1 MPRHRFFERLN
12 PLFQLR
18 TLACLGAVF
27 MNRNLRKFARAN
39 LFRPPEVISAPPGSV
54 PHRAGQAHFRFDLG
68 RSLQMHR
75 RLAIGFA
82 VGGLIFAAAYL
93 VGYWPVYPAQSLVS
107 GVIPNALV
115 LFLGFVFL
123 GLAAAVIAQKM
134 DQKIYIASDLEQLL
148 GFAPMAQLPDF
159 LEVPGEVADEQL
171 LRLAAGI
178 EYACKEGG
186 MRSCIFTGA
195 GPEAGVTTVV
205 TRVREML
212 ESMGRP
218 TVLVS
223 ASGTAAAETHGRND
237 RTQSAARS
245 TALLEQA
252 VEEAEIGHE
261 SLVMTDAAPLAASAE
276 TEYLARFA
284 DCTIVVVESGVT
296 TRARVRDMASR
307 LRHLNVAGVGFVL
320 NRVALAKADPAFR
333 HSVEATERHL
343 RMQRRFEPRPAP
355 GGRLVSTE
363 PVRST
368 GELAAP
374 AAADVTPEQPR
385 MAERTAAPDET
396 KVTAE
401 SASIAQLRPVAALP
415 APVEPAKKKFE
426 TIASAA
432 PVLLQA
438 LQKYEPIAA
447 ASVSRQRPDSIAA
460 QPVLPAA
467 RPAQGSPAAPAPDI
481 PPRLTEAPA
490 DGTALQRL
498 VNALASQTRAAS
510 RETELAAEDG
520 KEAAAAAEETARAT
534 PSRLSS
540 LRGLSFA
547 LGPKEEK
554 HSAPEAGETEIAPAP
569 RPERAVAVEDL
580 APLPPP
586 PEQMVPAQTFVAF
599 PEPEPAVASDSANRS
614 RKDSTRRA
622 TAEPEFP
629 PSKPLDP
636 ARRDRSEA
644 FDDVQILPSWRG
656 QYKRRN

>member
-1 MPRHRFFERLN
+1 MPRHRFFQRLN
-12 PLFQLR
+12 PLFQLS
-18 TLACLGAVF
+18 TLAYLGAVF
-27 MNRNLRKFARAN
+27 MNRNLRQFARAN

-54 PHRAGQAHFRFDLG
+54 PHRAGQAHSRFDFG

-82 VGGLIFAAAYL
+82 VCGLILAAAYL
-93 VGYWPVYPAQSLVS
+93 VGYWPAYPAQSLVS
-107 GVIPNALV
+107 GVIRNALV

-134 DQKIYIASDLEQLL
+134 DPKIYIASDLEQLL

-178 EYACKEGG
+178 EYACKTGG

-223 ASGTAAAETHGRND
+223 ASGTAAAETGGRND
-237 RTQSAARS
+237 RTQSVARS

-307 LRHLNVAGVGFVL
+307 LRGLNVAAVGFVL

-343 RMQRRFEPRPAP
+343 RMQHRFEPRPAP
-355 GGRLVSTE
+355 GDRPVGVE
-363 PVRST
+363 PVSST

-374 AAADVTPEQPR
+374 AAADVTPEQPA
-385 MAERTAAPDET
+385 MAKQTAAPEQT
-396 KVTAE
+396 RVTA
-401 SASIAQLRPVAALP
+401 APAPIAQLKPVAAPP
-415 APVEPAKKKFE
+415 APVEPARKKFE
-426 TIASAA
+426 TIA
-432 PVLLQA
+432 
-438 LQKYEPIAA
+438 A
-447 ASVSRQRPDSIAA
+447 ASLSQQPSDSIAA

-467 RPAQGSPAAPAPDI
+467 RPAQASAAAPAPEF
-481 PPRLTEAPA
+481 PRWLTEAPA
-490 DGTALQRL
+490 HGTALEQL
-498 VNALASQTRAAS
+498 VNALAPQTRAAS
-510 RETELAAEDG
+510 RETELAGEDG
-520 KEAAAAAEETARAT
+520 KEAAAAAEVTASAT

-554 HSAPEAGETEIAPAP
+554 HPAPEASETKTAPTP
-569 RPERAVAVEDL
+569 QPERAVAVEDI
-580 APLPPP
+580 APVPP
-586 PEQMVPAQTFVAF
+586 PEQTVPAQTATEPKVPAQAFVTF
-599 PEPEPAVASDSANRS
+599 PEPEPAFASDSTNRS
-614 RKDSTRRA
+614 RKDSTRRV
-622 TAEPEFP
+622 TAESEFA

-656 QYKRRN
+656 QYKRKN

>member
-1 MPRHRFFERLN
+1 
-12 PLFQLR
+12 
-18 TLACLGAVF
+18 
-27 MNRNLRKFARAN
+27 MNRNLRQFARAN
-39 LFRPPEVISAPPGSV
+39 LFRPPEVISAPPGSA
-54 PHRAGQAHFRFDLG
+54 PHRAGQAHFRFDFG

-82 VGGLIFAAAYL
+82 VGGLILAAAYL
-93 VGYWPVYPAQSLVS
+93 VGYWPLNPAQNLVS
-107 GVIPNALV
+107 GVIRNALV
-115 LFLGFVFL
+115 LFVGFAFL
-123 GLAAAVIAQKM
+123 GLAAAVIAKKM
-134 DQKIYIASDLEQLL
+134 DPKIYIASDLEQLL
-148 GFAPMAQLPDF
+148 GYAPMAQLPDF

-186 MRSCIFTGA
+186 MRSCIFTGV

-223 ASGTAAAETHGRND
+223 ASGTAAAQTRGGND

-245 TALLEQA
+245 ALLQQA
-252 VEEAEIGHE
+252 AEEAEIGHE
-261 SLVMTDAAPLAASAE
+261 SLVLTDTAPLAASAE

-307 LRHLNVAGVGFVL
+307 LRHLNIAAVGFVL

-343 RMQRRFEPRPAP
+343 RMQHRFQPRPAP
-355 GGRLVSTE
+355 GGRLVRAEPGCSTE
-363 PVRST
+363 V
-368 GELAAP
+368 LAA
-374 AAADVTPEQPR
+374 AAAEDVTPEQPR
-385 MAERTAAPDET
+385 MAELSAAPEQT
-396 KVTAE
+396 KVTA
-401 SASIAQLRPVAALP
+401 APAPIAQLEPVAAP
-415 APVEPAKKKFE
+415 PSPVEPAKKKLE
-426 TIASAA
+426 TIAAAA

-438 LQKYEPIAA
+438 LKKFEPIAA
-447 ASVSRQRPDSIAA
+447 ASVSQQPPDSIAA

-467 RPAQGSPAAPAPDI
+467 RPAQGSAASPAPDI
-481 PPRLTEAPA
+481 PRWLTEAPA
-490 DGTALQRL
+490 HGTALEQL
-498 VNALASQTRAAS
+498 VNALAPQSRTAS
-510 RETELAAEDG
+510 RETELAGEDG
-520 KEAAAAAEETARAT
+520 KDAAAAAEETAHAT

-540 LRGLSFA
+540 LRGLAFA

-554 HSAPEAGETEIAPAP
+554 HSAPEAGETETAPAP
-569 RPERAVAVEDL
+569 QLERAVAVEDL
-580 APLPPP
+580 APIPPP
-586 PEQMVPAQTFVAF
+586 PEQTGPAQTATEPKVPAPTFVSF
-599 PEPEPAVASDSANRS
+599 PEPEPAFASDSGDRS
-614 RKDSTRRA
+614 RKDSTRRV
-622 TAEPEFP
+622 TAESEFP

-656 QYKRRN
+656 QYKRKG